1 MSKAGGAGGSGGGG
15 GGGGRSRRI
24 RRIDGLLA
32 ALAVTGLMSVAA
44 TVPHE
49 LGHIA
54 VCAAGGHSYTVMMGP
69 MGPMVDCSAVPD
81 PVWLYRAMGGAAGGA
96 MLASMLAW
104 GRLRRSEPWRA
115 GLSASLYLQLAIMV
129 IETAAHPLYMTSPLP
144 TAAVALSSLL
154 IVLSMTGRRPWDPRG
169 RRGAGGAA
177 AGQAQ
182 AGPS

>member
-1 MSKAGGAGGSGGGG
+1 MSKAAGAGGSGGA

-54 VCAAGGHSYTVMMGP
+54 VCAAGGHGYTVMMGP

-169 RRGAGGAA
+169 RRGAA
-177 AGQAQ
+177 AGPAQ
-182 AGPS
+182 AGPSS